1 MYTILNKNISNFYLF
16 FYHFPLYFFRKLCYN
31 KDRKQPDNRFLERVE
46 SMNII
51 YTSRKCT
58 VKESLKDFTEKK
70 LKKLDK
76 FFTSDCTVSVLFTLE
91 KENLCR
97 TEITTEYKGIIFRA
111 QQTTEDFKTSVDCCV
126 DMLIRQIRK
135 HKTKLEKRLKDSSF
149 SFGEIYEKTP
159 EEETKI
165 VRKKAVAVKPMSE
178 EEAILQMNMLGHDF
192 YIFREDTDE
201 KLKVIYRRKDGGYG
215 ILEPDII

>member
-1 MYTILNKNISNFYLF
+1 
-16 FYHFPLYFFRKLCYN
+16 
-31 KDRKQPDNRFLERVE
+31 
-46 SMNII
+46 MNII
-51 YTSRKCT
+51 YTSRKCS
-58 VKESLKDFTEKK
+58 VRESLKEFTEKK

-91 KENLCR
+91 KENICK

-111 QQTTEDFKTSVDCCV
+111 QESSDDFKVSVDSCV

-149 SFGEIYEKTP
+149 AFGDAYENTP
-159 EEETKI
+159 EEDVKI
-165 VRKKAVAVKPMSE
+165 VRSKAITVKPMSE

-201 KLKVIYRRKDGGYG
+201 SLKVIYRRKDGGYG
-215 ILEPDII
+215 ILEPVYF